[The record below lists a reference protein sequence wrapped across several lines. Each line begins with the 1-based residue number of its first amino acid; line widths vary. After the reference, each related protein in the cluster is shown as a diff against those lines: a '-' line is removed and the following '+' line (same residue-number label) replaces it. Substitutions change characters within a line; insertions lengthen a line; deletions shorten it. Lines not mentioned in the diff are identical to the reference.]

1 MRMGADRNGA
11 LARVA
16 LGLDEPLALV
26 PETFDPDHV
35 LGQVDV
41 LDLEGFEFARP
52 QAGEPAARARSARDL
67 AEEEEPRPWP
77 GSYP

>member
-1 MRMGADRNGA
+1 MVRLPAS
-11 LARVA
+11 L
-16 LGLDEPLALV
+16 LGSMNPR
-26 PETFDPDHV
+26 PGTFDPDHV

-52 QAGEPAARARSARDL
+52 QAGAPAARARSARDL